1 MLSVDPGTTLRS
13 PARRK
18 SQLSPTRSTASATF
32 QDSACDGVF
41 PVENVLLQNAVSSA
55 ERESGNTSTHITYEK
70 RQKQAAASGT
80 YYDDEEVNLHAT
92 LYRKQQIVEGL
103 QRAVQSFQLEKDAL
117 LVECARNLAK
127 KVP

>member
-18 SQLSPTRSTASATF
+18 PQNSPTRNTAF
-32 QDSACDGVF
+32 QDSVCDGVF

-55 ERESGNTSTHITYEK
+55 ERESGNTSTYITYEK

-103 QRAVQSFQLEKDAL
+103 QRAVHSFQLEKDAL